1 MHTARR
7 ISDLPN
13 SGIQTC
19 GTTLGATRILKFARE
34 PLTLA
39 PAAGRKNE
47 DPVGEKHRRQQRA
60 EPLQQL
66 PTCTHIA
73 FLEFSG
79 RVSRRGPHATRYAN
93 GKQARTHDRTD
104 SLILGARRTL
114 WRFMS
119 P

>member
-7 ISDLPN
+7 VSDFPD

-39 PAAGRKNE
+39 PAAGRRNE
-47 DPVGEKHRRQQRA
+47 DPIGEKHRRQQRA

-79 RVSRRGPHATRYAN
+79 RISLPGTPCYSLCQRQTSSNPRSN
-93 GKQARTHDRTD
+93 G
-104 SLILGARRTL
+104 
-114 WRFMS
+114 
-119 P
+119 